1 MVFLIIFA
9 VLVVACI
16 SYVAGRKRGSSSEMT
31 QEELLDAVKNI
42 QELKVVCEMS
52 EDYKK
57 KCAQLD
63 CLKEMIHDSFFF
75 SEYKNPRVMYDSMIV
90 RMEAYE
96 NRTYDVVESKAVA
109 KLIAD
114 ILKDVN
120 EEWFTR
126 P

>member
-1 MVFLIIFA
+1 MVVLIIFV
-9 VLVVACI
+9 VLVVAYM
-16 SYVAGRKRGSSSEMT
+16 SYVAGRKSVSSSEMT
-31 QEELLDAVKNI
+31 QKELLDAVGNL
-42 QELKVVCEMS
+42 QELKAVCEIS
-52 EDYKK
+52 EDYVK

-63 CLKEMIHDSFFF
+63 YLKEMIHDSFFF
-75 SEYKNPRVMYDSMIV
+75 SEYKNPKAIYDSMITK
-90 RMEAYE
+90 MEAYE

-114 ILKDVN
+114 ILRTVD

>member
-1 MVFLIIFA
+1 MVVLIIFV
-9 VLVVACI
+9 VLVVAYM
-16 SYVAGRKRGSSSEMT
+16 SYVAGRKSVSSSEMT
-31 QEELLDAVKNI
+31 QKELLDAVGNL
-42 QELKVVCEMS
+42 QELKGVCEIS
-52 EDYKK
+52 EDYVK

-63 CLKEMIHDSFFF
+63 YLKEMIHDSFFF
-75 SEYKNPRVMYDSMIV
+75 SEYKNPKAIYDSMITK
-90 RMEAYE
+90 MEAYE

-114 ILKDVN
+114 ILRNVD